1 MIQTIKRTSNKWT
14 ENDRK
19 VLQQYVERYPSN
31 LKVAFEKAAENLNRT
46 KQAVSVYYY
55 NYFRK
60 NVNVFTMTTKSYKSK
75 NVKNERKLNVESTDL
90 VELVSTLMN
99 KLTNNQK
106 IEVIKNIKF

>member
-1 MIQTIKRTSNKWT
+1 MNNH
-14 ENDRK
+14 EDRLDAVQDLMSK
-19 VLQQYVERYPSN
+19 TFDWKQIYRD
-31 LKVAFEKAAENLNRT
+31 FEKAAENLNRT

-60 NVNVFTMTTKSYKSK
+60 NVNLFTMTTKSYKSK
-75 NVKNERKLNVESTDL
+75 NVKNERKVNVESTDL